1 MNREEIEFLNHISGI
16 KGYVE
21 ELKNRELGYRYDN
34 INEFKDLLFR
44 MKSLETE
51 NKEIISWTYCWN

>member
-51 NKEIISWTYCWN
+51 NKEIIS